1 MNFGQI
7 PILVV
12 LRNEDKLLNQI
23 KQILDRD
30 FSSEIDI
37 LAELNAAIDNVK
49 IQCQRLPARTYV
61 SAQGSK

>member
-37 LAELNAAIDNVK
+37 LAELNDAIENIK